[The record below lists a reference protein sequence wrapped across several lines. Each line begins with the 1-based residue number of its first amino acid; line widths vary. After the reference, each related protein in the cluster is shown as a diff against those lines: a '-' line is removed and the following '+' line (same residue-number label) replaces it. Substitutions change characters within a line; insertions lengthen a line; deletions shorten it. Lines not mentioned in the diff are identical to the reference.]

1 MNSKHLIFQTLL
13 IATLSLPFSPAIAVR
28 PDYIT
33 REEAKAAFDKYE
45 GLPAH
50 RAFAHSP
57 DGGYGYVSS
66 GPSEFQ
72 ARRGALS
79 YCEDNRPYGKS
90 FCQIIAVGTNTIS
103 KQEFAANTKRG
114 YDDALGKKHA
124 FYRLVTT
131 KDFAK
136 AQEVLDEAAQ
146 LALGS
151 ASRDQSSPLL
161 ATLEQIPLDKGKE
174 VVDFWVASSPNHWGA
189 RAARATFTLKAAW
202 KERGEKFS
210 SQIAPERK
218 VRVAAMV
225 KEAKSD
231 LREALRLNERC
242 LTCYILMMSGSM
254 LDDNSSEAK
263 AMFDLGRKQF
273 PNSSALMNGYLD
285 NLQPAW
291 GGSERAMDD
300 LVQQAKA
307 SLTVENSKWVS
318 AHREYL
324 RGFWAISERA
334 QERAFEDSLKFAD
347 HHSAAIRLA
356 EIKRTQGNFVDVLQ
370 LMNRDLKNDP
380 WDRYALELKAIALEK
395 LNRTDEREN
404 TIDKLLELNRR
415 ERKGE

>member
-1 MNSKHLIFQTLL
+1 MNLKNLIFHMLL
-13 IATLSLPFSPAIAVR
+13 FAAPLLPLSPAIAVQ
-28 PDYIT
+28 PDYIA

-57 DGGYGYVSS
+57 DGAYGYVSS
-66 GPSEFQ
+66 RPNEFQ
-72 ARRGALS
+72 ARRGAMAF
-79 YCEDNRPYGKS
+79 CEDNRSPGKA
-90 FCQIIAVGTNTIS
+90 FCQIIAVGSNTIS
-103 KQEFAANTKRG
+103 KQEFTANTKRG
-114 YDDALGKKHA
+114 YGDALGKTIA

-131 KDFAK
+131 KEFAK
-136 AQEVLDEAAQ
+136 AQQVIDEAAQ
-146 LALGS
+146 VALGS
-151 ASRDQSSPLL
+151 AGKDQSSALL
-161 ATLEQIPLDKGKE
+161 SILEQIPLDKGKE
-174 VVDFWVASSPNHWGA
+174 VVDSWVASSPNHWGA

-202 KERGEKFS
+202 KERGEKLS
-210 SQIAPERK
+210 NQIAPERK
-218 VRVAAMV
+218 ARVAAMV
-225 KEAKSD
+225 TEAKGD

-242 LTCYILMMSGSM
+242 LKCYLLMISSSM
-254 LDDNSSEAK
+254 LDGNSVEAK

-273 PNSSALMNGYLD
+273 PSSSALVNGYLE

-307 SLTVENSKWVS
+307 SLGVENSKWVS

-324 RGFWAISERA
+324 RGFWAISESA

-356 EIKRTQGNFVDVLQ
+356 EIKRAQRNFAEVLQ
-370 LMNRDLKNDP
+370 LMNRALKNDP

-395 LNRTDEREN
+395 LNRAEERDN
-404 TIDKLLELNRR
+404 TVDRLLELNRR
-415 ERKGE
+415 ERKAE